1 MPKGKRDYLCLVDNM
16 LIIAGEDKGNKSEMA
31 EADSDLIKKHVGSNI
46 AMYGRLQYIILIGTA
61 GPDMKVNAMSVTP
74 GSILQEVFPAMEVRC

>member
-1 MPKGKRDYLCLVDNM
+1 M